1 VDVKVRLVLVVAM
14 MGLGLVTAAASDKEK
29 EAAPQNVDSGSFGVF
44 LRGQRVGTETFSIQ
58 QQSNGSLVTS
68 EFKTEGATDK
78 AIQSS
83 QLQLMQN
90 GDLRKYE
97 WKEIAP
103 GKAQAVVLP
112 NDNLLVERS
121 SASPQDKQEEY
132 PFLLPASTNMLDD
145 YFFVHR
151 EVLAWKYLATGC
163 RQEKGQVQC
172 QPNQRT
178 SFGTLNPHSRAS
190 SLVSLEFVKRE
201 SVAVRG
207 VARELIRLTLRGE
220 GFEWAMW
227 LDDQFKLIRI
237 VIPGQETEVVRD

>member
-1 VDVKVRLVLVVAM
+1 MKVRTALVLGM
-14 MGLGLVTAAASDKEK
+14 IGLGLVTAAATDKQK

-58 QQSNGSLVTS
+58 QQSSGSVVTS
-68 EFKTEGATDK
+68 EFKTEGSSEK
-78 AIQSS
+78 AVQTS
-83 QLQLMQN
+83 QLELMQN

-97 WKEIAP
+97 WKELSP
-103 GKAQAVVLP
+103 GKAQAVVMP

-121 SASPQDKQEEY
+121 TANPQDKQQEF
-132 PFLLPASTNMLDD
+132 PFLLPASTNILDD

-178 SFGTLNPHSRAS
+178 SFGTLNPHARAS

-207 VARELIRLTLRGE
+207 VTRDLIRLTLRGE
-220 GFEWAMW
+220 GFEWTLW

-237 VIPGQETEVVRD
+237 VIPGEETEMVRD